1 MTQEQINQYTIGRTF
16 NMNGLSSWSSEEL
29 IANDFAAYGK
39 KLGEQEVIFISEK
52 GTNKGASITQL
63 AHWEEEGEILVSS
76 KAEYRVVNTYTKGK
90 RTYIEVEEMQK
101 MGAKDKN
108 DKTSI
113 FNRWEDNT
121 VKFLDKKESKEKKE
135 NEKSN
140 KKDT

>member
-1 MTQEQINQYTIGRTF
+1 
-16 NMNGLSSWSSEEL
+16 
-29 IANDFAAYGK
+29 
-39 KLGEQEVIFISEK
+39 
-52 GTNKGASITQL
+52 
-63 AHWEEEGEILVSS
+63 
-76 KAEYRVVNTYTKGK
+76 
-90 RTYIEVEEMQK
+90 